1 MYLECST
8 SLLWGREGGK
18 SDVGKKEAKEEED
31 NVRSRLLARDTHL
44 LYATATAIAIA
55 IATATAQQPIR

>member
-1 MYLECST
+1 M
-8 SLLWGREGGK
+8 
-18 SDVGKKEAKEEED
+18 GKKEAKEEED